1 MSRPRP
7 YQTLIFRSLHA
18 GQGSLAILGVL
29 TGYWLLNTWDP
40 HLSHL
45 PLPTAPNRV
54 IDLHDD
60 IGGLFTGALGLFVI
74 YSVWAGRRR
83 LVQSK
88 SLKQLAK
95 VGKPIW
101 WYTLH
106 RIVNT
111 SLLLLGGLVVI
122 SGEALDDDAMVQGI
136 SSDWAYGLHVF
147 AWLGI
152 VVLTVLHVLLSLK
165 VGGIPLLRSVVS
177 VKVRPKDWPKYWP
190 QRLWNWL
197 FSLNTRCSKP

>member
-18 GQGSLAILGVL
+18 GQGILALLGVL

-40 HLSHL
+40 QVGGL
-45 PLPTAPNRV
+45 PFPAAPAAV
-54 IDLHDD
+54 VDLHDE
-60 IGGLFTGALGLFVI
+60 IGGLFTSALWVFVV
-74 YSVWAGRRR
+74 YSLWAGRRR
-83 LVQSK
+83 LVQGK
-88 SLKQLAK
+88 SLTQLTNI
-95 VGKPIW
+95 GKPIW

-111 SLLLLGGLVVI
+111 GLLILGGLVVI
-122 SGEALDDDAMVQGI
+122 SGEELDDEAMVQGI
-136 SSDWAYGLHVF
+136 FSDWAYSLHVF

-152 VVLTVLHVLLSLK
+152 VALTVLHVLLSFK
-165 VGGIPLLRSVVS
+165 VGGIPLLLSVVS
-177 VKVRPKDWPKYWP
+177 VKVRPKDWPSYWP

-197 FSLNTRCSKP
+197 FSLNTRLNRH